1 MRRTYLALSD
11 EDRHYLITLSKKR
24 TIQAQIVDRAKILLY
39 KSDGMTFS
47 DIAEKLA
54 VSPSTVRLC
63 ISKYYEGGV
72 ENALFDTQRP
82 GRPSEITDDAKAWMI
97 NIACQRPVELGY
109 AQELWTLNS
118 LHKHIRKHAEEAGY
132 PRLST
137 VTNTDII
144 DELPLDYSILEEIDY
159 EYPAHNAYFGY
170 MTRGCPR
177 NCAFCAVK
185 TLEPQYKN
193 YIGIKHQIKY
203 VDEHFGAQKDL
214 LLMDNNVFASNCF
227 EQIIDEIKDCG
238 FGKGATY
245 IPPNE
250 YDVAI
255 KNLKVGYNLRAYTKK
270 IIKLYDEIA
279 EKLSEDEAGEFY
291 LRREERGLLYAETA
305 TYDEICTFD
314 ETIRPLYDKLFH
326 KSKRVRYIDFN
337 QGLDARLATDK
348 RMKKLSEINIRPLRI
363 AFDHYEQSEVY
374 ISAVKKAAKYGI
386 MELSNYLLYNFED
399 EPKELYYR
407 MRINVDLCEELGV
420 TIYSFPMK
428 YHPINDPEYFKN
440 RDYLGKHWNRKF
452 IRAVQAVLN
461 STKGK
466 IGKGIEFFEEAF
478 GRDLD
483 EFYKI
488 LWMPETFII
497 YRRKYDKKLRERLAD
512 RYKNHSS
519 EDCDLANEWW
529 TKFCSL
535 PAEKLE
541 IAKSIISLN
550 KFKEGI
556 TVQDLRND
564 SFDIFRERA
573 ILSKRMDRKDVDA
586 TNEQLL
592 DSLNLLENGQL
603 KRAAILLFH
612 HNPEKWIPG
621 AYVKIGY
628 FESDS
633 ELRYQDEIHG
643 SLISQA
649 DRVVDLI
656 FTKYLK
662 ADISY
667 KGVTRVETYPFPK
680 DAIREA
686 VFNAI
691 AHKFYGA
698 LIPIQISVYADRLYI
713 ANDCIFPGDW
723 TLDDLMGKHRS
734 RPYNPL
740 IANTFFRAGFI
751 EAWGRGIEKIK
762 DSCKEAG
769 NPIPE
774 YTIKREDIMI
784 MFKSLVSY
792 TNQATN
798 QATDQT
804 NQDEDNSVP
813 ARILKVIETK
823 PMLSQRKIADIIG
836 EKYST
841 VKYYMESMKK
851 SGIIKRE
858 GSSQKGKWIIL

>member
-1 MRRTYLALSD
+1 MLWLGFA
-11 EDRHYLITLSKKR
+11 
-24 TIQAQIVDRAKILLY
+24 VG
-39 KSDGMTFS
+39 KSF
-47 DIAEKLA
+47 
-54 VSPSTVRLC
+54 
-63 ISKYYEGGV
+63 ISKGKDLMAIHSEVLSSIYKFDSKNTGDKESHWFKV
-72 ENALFDTQRP
+72 EMIGINDENTDLLDFTQIKEYLSFVAPVPYQNTFLFRA
-82 GRPSEITDDAKAWMI
+82 E
-97 NIACQRPVELGY
+97 VY
-109 AQELWTLNS
+109 
-118 LHKHIRKHAEEAGY
+118 KHAKEIGCNIDEYNIFLNGEQIFKKYKTIFKTSKGEDEVFNLAFKEIYDSHNHLLAWLWIGVSHFKAIISKECKM
-132 PRLST
+132 RLLDKEGDLDEG
-137 VTNTDII
+137 NTDII

-550 KFKEGI
+550 KFKEGDYDCTDKEILDVLSYYSI
-556 TVQDLRND
+556 TR
-564 SFDIFRERA
+564 DIA
-573 ILSKRMDRKDVDA
+573 
-586 TNEQLL
+586 EQ
-592 DSLNLLENGQL
+592 S
-603 KRAAILLFH
+603 I
-612 HNPEKWIPG
+612 
-621 AYVKIGY
+621 
-628 FESDS
+628 
-633 ELRYQDEIHG
+633 
-643 SLISQA
+643 
-649 DRVVDLI
+649 
-656 FTKYLK
+656 
-662 ADISY
+662 
-667 KGVTRVETYPFPK
+667 
-680 DAIREA
+680 
-686 VFNAI
+686 
-691 AHKFYGA
+691 
-698 LIPIQISVYADRLYI
+698 
-713 ANDCIFPGDW
+713 
-723 TLDDLMGKHRS
+723 
-734 RPYNPL
+734 
-740 IANTFFRAGFI
+740 
-751 EAWGRGIEKIK
+751 
-762 DSCKEAG
+762 
-769 NPIPE
+769 
-774 YTIKREDIMI
+774 
-784 MFKSLVSY
+784 
-792 TNQATN
+792 
-798 QATDQT
+798 
-804 NQDEDNSVP
+804 
-813 ARILKVIETK
+813 
-823 PMLSQRKIADIIG
+823 
-836 EKYST
+836 
-841 VKYYMESMKK
+841 
-851 SGIIKRE
+851 
-858 GSSQKGKWIIL
+858 